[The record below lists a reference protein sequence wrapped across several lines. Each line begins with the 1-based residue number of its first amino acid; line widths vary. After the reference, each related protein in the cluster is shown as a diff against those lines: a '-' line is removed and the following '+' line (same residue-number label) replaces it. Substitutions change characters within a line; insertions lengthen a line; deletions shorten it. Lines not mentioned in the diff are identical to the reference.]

1 MAQDIVGSL
10 FGTSPQQ
17 VQAEMVA
24 PIFNRAQQFAQ
35 LNPMQQA
42 QYGLYSGGAMLG
54 QGVAGL
60 MGGEDPRL
68 VQARQMEQVKQWIAQ
83 SGVDINSPEGL
94 TQAAQYA
101 QSIGATEG
109 AMFLGQQAMAKRK
122 SLAETGI
129 QEENLQR
136 GQKWREAVSQLGP
149 DATEEDIL
157 RLAVQHGTPEAA
169 IQAMGAI
176 QRSKEAAA
184 AKRAEKEMGNVT
196 NAEGNVVG
204 RFDNTGRF
212 ISTAGVVT
220 PAKDY
225 QAAKSEHEMLQDS
238 IDQMLGITKDDIKSA
253 FGSVNLTAVPGAG
266 LIPGT
271 ENTITAQNKINA
283 VQINNVLEGLS
294 KMKGATSDA
303 EMIWLKSNFPK
314 FTDSP
319 KTAEAWMNR
328 AIKYM
333 NKKMQRGEKQFG
345 FDTNYGNPDLFSSG
359 EMKMDAKKADWMK
372 RAKAINPTATE
383 QELSDHYD
391 NNKK

>member
-68 VQARQMEQVKQWIAQ
+68 VQARQMEQVKQWISQ

-94 TQAAQYA
+94 AQAAQYA

-136 GQKWREAVSQLGP
+136 GQKWREAVSQQIG
-149 DATEEDIL
+149 
-157 RLAVQHGTPEAA
+157 
-169 IQAMGAI
+169 
-176 QRSKEAAA
+176 
-184 AKRAEKEMGNVT
+184 RAHV
-196 NAEGNVVG
+196 
-204 RFDNTGRF
+204 
-212 ISTAGVVT
+212 
-220 PAKDY
+220 
-225 QAAKSEHEMLQDS
+225 
-238 IDQMLGITKDDIKSA
+238 
-253 FGSVNLTAVPGAG
+253 
-266 LIPGT
+266 
-271 ENTITAQNKINA
+271 
-283 VQINNVLEGLS
+283 
-294 KMKGATSDA
+294 
-303 EMIWLKSNFPK
+303 
-314 FTDSP
+314 
-319 KTAEAWMNR
+319 
-328 AIKYM
+328 
-333 NKKMQRGEKQFG
+333 
-345 FDTNYGNPDLFSSG
+345 
-359 EMKMDAKKADWMK
+359 
-372 RAKAINPTATE
+372 
-383 QELSDHYD
+383 
-391 NNKK
+391 